1 MIVNITSAVRHS
13 LLSSRSLRTTTTTST
28 TTLSHFCEK
37 LRGWIE
43 LKRQQVGEA
52 GYGEFLSRD
61 LALFF
66 LFFF

>member
-1 MIVNITSAVRHS
+1 MIVNITSAVIP
-13 LLSSRSLRTTTTTST
+13 SSSRTRSLRTTTTT

-43 LKRQQVGEA
+43 LKRQLVVEA
-52 GYGEFLSRD
+52 GYGEVLSRD

-66 LFFF
+66 FIFF